1 MTSAKRDFMNEM
13 IKKVTN
19 ALDLRREI
27 LDLKYELESL
37 LIERSACSA
46 TIEEEQEKLLIKYCE
61 EGDQLNDEVNF
72 HKIKYL
78 FMKCSS

>member
-1 MTSAKRDFMNEM
+1 MIFVWCISVLSEM
-13 IKKVTN
+13 IKKVMN

-61 EGDQLNDEVNF
+61 EGDLLNDEYDNWLSF
-72 HKIKYL
+72 FKLLKT
-78 FMKCSS
+78 

>member
-1 MTSAKRDFMNEM
+1 M

-46 TIEEEQEKLLIKYCE
+46 TTEEEQEKLLTKYC
-61 EGDQLNDEVNF
+61 DQLNDEYDNWLSF
-72 HKIKYL
+72 FKLLKKIA
-78 FMKCSS
+78 SEN